1 MKKIIIS
8 LVLVMFFVNFSY
20 ASSYQDIYDSMKDD
34 YPELVNRMLEYGVT
48 EKEIFNF
55 LDDLSDEVDN
65 ASDLTEE
72 NFNSIMYKA
81 VKELLYVIEDG
92 KFIVKDKHENFAYM
106 LLDEFGLEISQALE
120 TKTLEGDLKGLNE
133 SVRSV
138 LLDQENSDGGAGGGG
153 AVSEEPDEII
163 LDEIIMDMD
172 TLNIPVKTL
181 SDGQIQIT
189 ISQNDILKNINKEL
203 NDVSDK
209 GGTVSDSLCGILDL
223 RLDKDEKSYKV
234 QLPPLTEIFNK
245 VDNLSI
251 LTDLGGITVE
261 KDFLTEE
268 QSNSNLNFIISQ
280 DINVFDVQLADE
292 SQEINSFSKPV
303 ILSLP
308 YKLLQDQNKEYVTA
322 VYIDDNGNEIPMG
335 GIYNDGNIRFYTSHF
350 SKYKVVYDLKSF
362 TDTSEIDWAKDKI
375 AALASKGIINGR
387 RESIFDPNAYITR
400 AEFTALAV
408 RAMKLQGDKAIN
420 QFPDVSLDVW
430 YADSVAAAYQNGI
443 IKGRTVTTFDPNG
456 KVTIEE
462 ALVILARI
470 MNTKGYPKVDYSEL
484 EQTMDEDNIS
494 EWTKSEI
501 GTALNS
507 NLHKDIPV
515 IDLVLNQYATR
526 AQVASVIYEF
536 YNKILGEN

>member
-8 LVLVMFFVNFSY
+8 LVLIMFFVSLSY
-20 ASSYQDIYDSMKDD
+20 ASSYEDIYDSMKDD
-34 YPELVNRMLEYGVT
+34 YPELVNRMLDGKVT
-48 EKEIFNF
+48 EDDILNF
-55 LDDLSDEVDN
+55 LDDLSDEVED
-65 ASDLTEE
+65 AEDLTEE
-72 NFNSIMYKA
+72 NFDYIMYTA
-81 VKELLYVIEDG
+81 VKEVLFKDG
-92 KFIVKDKHENFAYM
+92 KIGFAKDEHRNFAIM
-106 LLDEFGLEISQALE
+106 LTTEFSSEIAQALE

-133 SVRSV
+133 AVKSV
-138 LLDQENSDGGAGGGG
+138 LLDEGSDGGAGGGG

-163 LDEIIMDMD
+163 LDEIIIDMD

-181 SDGQIQIT
+181 SDGQVEIT
-189 ISQNDILKNINKEL
+189 ISQNTILKNINKEL

-209 GGTVSDSLCGILDL
+209 GGTVSDNLCGILDL
-223 RLDKDEKSYKV
+223 RLNKDEKSYKV
-234 QLPPLTEIFNK
+234 QLPLLTEIFNK
-245 VDNLSI
+245 VHNLSI

-261 KDFLTEE
+261 KDFLAEE

-280 DINVFDVQLADE
+280 DINVFDVQLVDE
-292 SQEINSFSKPV
+292 SQEIKSFSKPV

-308 YKLLQDQNKEYVTA
+308 YELLQDQNKEYVTA

-335 GIYNDGNIRFYTSHF
+335 GIYNDGNIKFYTSHF

-387 RESIFDPNAYITR
+387 SESSFDPNAYITR

-420 QFPDVSLDVW
+420 QFSDVSLDVW
-430 YADSVAAAYQNGI
+430 YADSVAAAYQNGV